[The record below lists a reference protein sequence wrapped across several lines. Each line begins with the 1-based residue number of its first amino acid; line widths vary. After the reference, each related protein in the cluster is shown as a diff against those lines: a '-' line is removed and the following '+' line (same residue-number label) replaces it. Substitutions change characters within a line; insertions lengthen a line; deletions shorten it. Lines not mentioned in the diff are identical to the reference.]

1 LAGASVD
8 APSTSRSIAD
18 VAFPGTNDAHS
29 RGNPHR
35 NATPATTVLVVTV
48 LVVTVLVV
56 TVLVVTVLVVTTRPK
71 RASMLVGRHAT
82 GRTRLQLTHR

>member
-29 RGNPHR
+29 RGDPHR
-35 NATPATTVLVVTV
+35 NATPAT
-48 LVVTVLVV
+48 